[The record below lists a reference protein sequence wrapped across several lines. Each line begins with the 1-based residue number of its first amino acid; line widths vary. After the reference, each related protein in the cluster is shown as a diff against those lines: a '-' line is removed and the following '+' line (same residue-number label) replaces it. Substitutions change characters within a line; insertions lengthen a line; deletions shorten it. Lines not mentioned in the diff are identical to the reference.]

1 VPNLSNNYATPAWCI
16 DLVRGEIE
24 CDANDTVVLEPS
36 AGSAHI
42 IRAFPRL
49 RWAAVELDPAHTDV
63 LTRQPNIISLS
74 YATDYLGWCPPH
86 YHRCCVMNPPYHLSL
101 EFVRKARNEADY
113 IWAFLKLSWLES
125 ESRHA
130 FLTHNPPADIFVI
143 PQRVSSTG
151 DGKSDNAPRAWYR
164 WGPRPEGPT
173 RLHLL
178 PLVPK
183 ELRR

>member
-1 VPNLSNNYATPAWCI
+1 MANLRNDYATPHWCVDLVRPRIEADAAGQTALEPSCGTGQLIRALPKLRWHAVELNPELADAAGTVPNL
-16 DLVRGEIE
+16 DEIL
-24 CDANDTVVLEPS
+24 CA
-36 AGSAHI
+36 
-42 IRAFPRL
+42 
-49 RWAAVELDPAHTDV
+49 
-63 LTRQPNIISLS
+63 
-74 YATDYLGWCPPH
+74 DYLDWTPPAP
-86 YHRCCVMNPPYHLSL
+86 YRCCVMNPPYNLSL

-125 ESRHA
+125 ETRHA
-130 FLTHNPPADIFVI
+130 FLTHNMPADIFVI

-151 DGKSDNAPRAWYR
+151 NGKSDNAPRAWYR
-164 WGPRPEGPT
+164 WGPRSDQPT